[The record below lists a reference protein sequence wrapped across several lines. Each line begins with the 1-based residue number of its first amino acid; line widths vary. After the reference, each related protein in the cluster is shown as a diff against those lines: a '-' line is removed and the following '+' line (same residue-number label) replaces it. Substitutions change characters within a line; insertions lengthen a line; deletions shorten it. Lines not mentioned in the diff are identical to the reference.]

1 MEGGKY
7 GYTLLQYCR
16 VLFKTSCKVIAK
28 VPLEYVIVAGIR
40 PWRDVALLEEDPCI
54 GAFPLFEEEAIF
66 HIVVWLLFSYQNMF
80 K

>member
-1 MEGGKY
+1 MEGDKY
-7 GYTLLQYCR
+7 GYTPLQYCR

-28 VPLEYVIVAGIR
+28 VPLEYVIVAGIK

-66 HIVVWLLFSYQNMF
+66 HTGGAFVFLPKHV
-80 K
+80 